1 MHRRTSPRRSA
12 AADALPRDPELASA
26 VAITRE
32 LTRRKFLARSGMAA
46 GAALLGP
53 SLLAACSTPG
63 SNRFTVSNWVSYID
77 EDDSGD
83 PQGKGTTLYEFQK
96 KTGID
101 INYLTDFNDN
111 DAYFNK
117 SFSPLLGRGKTI
129 AADVVMPTNW
139 MAARLLSLGWLEE
152 LDLANIPNHKNLQ
165 DAYTNLA
172 WDPGAKHF
180 MPWQAGIGGIAYNP
194 KLTGGDITSASDLF
208 DPKLK
213 GKVTML
219 TEMRD
224 TVGVVMMGE
233 GYDASKADPD
243 DINKALDKIEDA
255 AGNGQILK
263 FTGNEYLQGLQDN
276 SIAACVAWSGDIYSL
291 DPELGIKFVVPEDGG
306 TQWFD
311 TMVIPKGA
319 SRKTD
324 GEKWMNFVYDPDN
337 AARITEWVGYISP
350 VKGVKEVLEAAG
362 GDSAELA
369 ENPLV
374 FVDDETQ
381 KRLQVFGPLDQKDE
395 IAIQTRFN
403 GITG

>member
-1 MHRRTSPRRSA
+1 MARRTPPRSRTATGS
-12 AADALPRDPELASA
+12 LPTDPELARA
-26 VAITRE
+26 VAVTRE
-32 LTRRKFLARSGMAA
+32 MSRRRFLARSGMAA

-53 SLLAACSTPG
+53 SLLAACTTPG
-63 SNRFTVSNWVSYID
+63 SNRFTVSNWVAYID
-77 EDDSGD
+77 EDDSGN
-83 PQGKGTTLYEFQK
+83 PEGKGTTLSEFQK
-96 KTGID
+96 QTGID
-101 INYLTDFNDN
+101 VNYLTDYNDN

-117 SFSPLLGRGKTI
+117 SFSPLLGRGKVI
-129 AADVVMPTNW
+129 NADVVMPTNW
-139 MAARLLSLGWLEE
+139 MAARLIGLGWVEE
-152 LDLANIPNHKNLQ
+152 LDLANIPNHANLL
-165 DAYTNLA
+165 DAYTDLD

-180 MPWQAGIGGIAYNP
+180 MPWQAGIAGIAYNP
-194 KLTGGDITSASDLF
+194 KLVGGKLTSANDLF

-219 TEMRD
+219 TELRD
-224 TVGVVMMGE
+224 SVGLVMMGQ
-233 GYDASKADPD
+233 GNSVVDADPAK
-243 DINKALDKIEDA
+243 INQALDQIEEA

-263 FTGNEYLQGLQDN
+263 FTGNEYLQGLEDG
-276 SIAACVAWSGDIYSL
+276 SIAACVAWSGDIFSL
-291 DPELGIKFVVPEDGG
+291 DPDLGIEFVVPDEGG

-319 SRKTD
+319 IRKD
-324 GEKWMNFVYDPDN
+324 EAEQWMNFVYDPEN

-350 VKGVKEVLEAAG
+350 VKGVKEVLLEAG
-362 GDSAELA
+362 GDSADLA

>member
-1 MHRRTSPRRSA
+1 MARRTTPRRPA
-12 AADALPRDPELASA
+12 RPGLPTDPELAQA
-26 VAITRE
+26 VHITRE
-32 LTRRKFLARSGMAA
+32 LTRRKFLARTGFAA
-46 GAALLGP
+46 GAAVLAP
-53 SLLAACSTPG
+53 SFLAACTTPG

-77 EDDSGD
+77 EDDSGN
-83 PQGKGTTLYEFQK
+83 PLGKGTTLYEFQK
-96 KTGID
+96 QTGID
-101 INYLTDFNDN
+101 INYLTDYNDN

-117 SFSPLLGRGKTI
+117 SFSPLLGRGQTI
-129 AADVVMPTNW
+129 NADVVMPTNW
-139 MAARLLSLGWLEE
+139 MAARLIDLGWVEE
-152 LDLANIPNHKNLQ
+152 LDLQNIPNHANLL
-165 DAYTNLA
+165 DAYTDLD

-194 KLTGGDITSASDLF
+194 KLTGGPITSANDLF

-224 TVGVVMMGE
+224 SVGLVMMGQ
-233 GYDASKADPD
+233 GSSAVDAKPADID
-243 DINKALDKIEDA
+243 KALDQIDEA

-263 FTGNEYLQGLQDN
+263 FTGNEYLQGLQDG

-291 DPELGIKFVVPEDGG
+291 DPELGIEFVVPEEGG

-319 SRKTD
+319 VRKED
-324 GEKWMNFVYDPDN
+324 GEAWMNFVYDPEN